1 VGLAPANF
9 KWLYSLG
16 GLEDHLVD
24 RELDRHA
31 EVFPTAEALEAA
43 GYYNQE
49 KSDLLAIEAPSH
61 KIGIVANNIPSFK
74 KKQGDLTFGQHQQR
88 KG

>member
-1 VGLAPANF
+1 MAPTKFMLCQN
-9 KWLYSLG
+9 
-16 GLEDHLVD
+16 

-31 EVFPTAEALEAA
+31 EVFPSMEALEAA

-49 KSDLLAIEAPSH
+49 ESDLLGIEAPSH
-61 KIGIVANNIPSFK
+61 KIGIVANNIPSFR
-74 KKQGDLTFGQHQQR
+74 KKQGYLTFGQHQQW